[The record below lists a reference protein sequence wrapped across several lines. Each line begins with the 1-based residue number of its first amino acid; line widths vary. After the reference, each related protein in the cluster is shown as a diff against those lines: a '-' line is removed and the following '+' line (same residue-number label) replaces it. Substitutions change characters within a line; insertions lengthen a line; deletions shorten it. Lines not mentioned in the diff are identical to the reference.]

1 MSLRDSEG
9 AAALKRSLRFLGLR
23 EDLVCQIRGLNM
35 KGSGFRQ
42 SFEVLLLLHDWQ
54 AQYGFRGSIVLFE
67 E

>member
-9 AAALKRSLRFLGLR
+9 AAALKRLLRFLGLR
-23 EDLVCQIRGLNM
+23 EDLMRQIRGLNM
-35 KGSGFRQ
+35 KVSSFRQ

-54 AQYGFRGSIVLFE
+54 AQYGSRGSLVLFE